1 MSTNRIGLII
11 QGTLSG
17 LTNLVVSPNMATHIE
32 SPVIKPSLLDERN
45 EIAQYARNTNVYSLE
60 NNTQL
65 NIFSIILTDKLDS
78 FKRAGYVAIRL
89 YFPNGVVSQ
98 QPIVQIL
105 NQLKDKY
112 EEIAKNNTGNF
123 EMYTNQFLEIVAAI
137 QTTNGTPTPNLGIQ
151 RKACFGFDVNT
162 ENVSQKIETLTAKSY
177 FSKIY
182 GVPTPLLGNLIQNG
196 YTDISNVSFHKVA
209 INGMFQLVQNV
220 TVNNQSIVFDKN
232 NFSLELNVLPSDQIL
247 INYKDGRTE
256 QVPPQKGFHN
266 ITQKQ
271 QPRPHSGNIPKQVG
285 SSKKDNSK
293 NYFLILGGLVV
304 VLSVILYVFWP
315 ESENVINENHLVN
328 KKQIESEVTIKD
340 SISNQ
345 KVEYPI
351 NGDVLECIVDKTL
364 KNPYVWVNSDNTS
377 QNNIIKFKIY
387 LNKFGIWKPDEKDDN
402 RIITT
407 SSDLSTIYKTFRLDS
422 TQIKTKM
429 LELIERKKTTLNQT
443 NNSQNITP
451 TPTKSVNQKSQ
462 SSVNKNNS
470 NSTNKKTDNS
480 KTDNFDKEFVN

>member
-17 LTNLVVSPNMATHIE
+17 LTNLVVSPNMATLIE
-32 SPVIKPSLLDERN
+32 SPVVKPSLLDERN

-60 NNTQL
+60 NNAQL

-89 YFPNGVVSQ
+89 YFPNGVISQ

-123 EMYTNQFLEIVAAI
+123 DMYANQFMEIVAAI
-137 QTTNGTPTPNLGIQ
+137 QTTNATPTPNLGIHK
-151 RKACFGFDVNT
+151 KACFGFDVNT
-162 ENVSQKIETLTAKSY
+162 ENVSQKIQTLTAKSY

-196 YTDISNVSFHKVA
+196 YTDISNVSFHKVT

-293 NYFLILGGLVV
+293 NNFLILGGLVV
-304 VLSVILYVFWP
+304 VLSVILIIYWKSGN
-315 ESENVINENHLVN
+315 SEVDGSLDDIKIEQTKTEVNISDSINVKNLEYQLVN
-328 KKQIESEVTIKD
+328 
-340 SISNQ
+340 
-345 KVEYPI
+345 
-351 NGDVLECIVDKTL
+351 DVLECMVDKTIE
-364 KNPYVWVNSDNTS
+364 NSYVWRNSDSTRQKNMLKFCLF
-377 QNNIIKFKIY
+377 NNKTI
-387 LNKFGIWKPDEKDDN
+387 GILKPDGK
-402 RIITT
+402 IVTT
-407 SSDLSTIYKTFRLDS
+407 NFDLQNIYKNFKLDS
-422 TQIKTKM
+422 IQIKTKM
-429 LELIERKKTTLNQT
+429 NALIESKKTTVDVKKE
-443 NNSQNITP
+443 NNKT
-451 TPTKSVNQKSQ
+451 QKNTS
-462 SSVNKNNS
+462 NN
-470 NSTNKKTDNS
+470 TLNKKNVPSNTS
-480 KTDNFDKEFVN
+480 DKKPSSGNTSSGNADEY